1 MPNPSANQM
10 TVRSAEVADIQD
22 CLKSDK
28 VRPRAG
34 HRAIRPI
41 LIVLAILV
49 LSAGCRSVGPS
60 NIKRDRLHYASAVSD
75 SWKEQL
81 LLNIVKSR
89 YGDAPVFLGV
99 SSVISG
105 YTVESRVSAAAEWQP
120 TNPEDFLSLGAARVF
135 TDRPTISYSPMTGEK
150 FARSLMSPVPL
161 DALMFVTQ
169 GGAPAGFIL
178 GLMIYSFEGH
188 HNLGASGRGFEPA
201 DPKFHRLIE
210 LVDVLIQNRGLE
222 TKIIQQEDR
231 AEVWLHFRSAD
242 PVKSIAKQH
251 QAELKSLLGVPS
263 GLDRVRVVFGTDAA
277 DPAVIGIRTRSL
289 MQIMGVLGAG
299 VRIQPD
305 HLTDGSSVPV
315 DYAYV
320 PSEFTV
326 HSGPQKPEGAFVA
339 VPYEG
344 LWFWIDRQDFV
355 SKFTLSVVTILFNF
369 LESGSSKVPAVLTIP
384 TN

>member
-1 MPNPSANQM
+1 MKV
-10 TVRSAEVADIQD
+10 TVTKNRLWVS
-22 CLKSDK
+22 
-28 VRPRAG
+28 
-34 HRAIRPI
+34 HRATRPI
-41 LIVLAILV
+41 LIVAAILV
-49 LSAGCRSVGPS
+49 LSAGCHPVGPS
-60 NIKRDRLHYASAVSD
+60 AIKRDRLHYASAVSD

-89 YGDAPVFLGV
+89 YGDAPVFLDV

-105 YTVESRVSAAAEWQP
+105 YTVESRVSASAEWQP
-120 TNPEDFLSLGAARVF
+120 TNPEDFLSLGASRVF

-161 DALMFVTQ
+161 DALMFVIQ
-169 GGAPAGFIL
+169 GGVSAGFIM
-178 GLMIYSFEGH
+178 GLMVYSFEGY
-188 HNLGASGRGFEPA
+188 HNVGASGRGFEPA
-201 DPKFHRLIE
+201 DPKFQRLLE
-210 LVDVLIQNRGLE
+210 LVGSLIQNRSLE
-222 TKIIQQEDR
+222 TEIIEQKGH

-242 PVKSIAKQH
+242 PLKAVTKQY
-251 QAELKSLLGVPS
+251 QAELKSLLEVPA
-263 GLDRVRVVFGTDAA
+263 GLDRVRVVFGSGVA

-315 DYAYV
+315 DYADIS
-320 PSEFTV
+320 SEFTV

-344 LWFWIDRQDFV
+344 LWFWIDRQDFD

-369 LESGSSKVPAVLTIP
+369 LESGSNKVPAVLTIP